1 MIKMNIASIYW
12 LPNKQK
18 PLIWYMLID
27 KNHQIII
34 SPCCKE
40 ANNIKENLDTIFT
53 EFHNSSPQ
61 NGFSLKYK
69 SIFKQ
74 FNRHR
79 SDSAEFDSEITKQI
93 GTRNLQSDKKQS
105 KIRESA
111 RALLKRA
118 LVKLEIPIAP
128 NESVDLWAI
137 SLKVGQKESSV
148 KKAIEKLWKTNK
160 KIQRF
165 DKESK
170 KEFSEFFSQLKE

>member
-1 MIKMNIASIYW
+1 MNIASIYW

-27 KNHQIII
+27 KTHQILI
-34 SPCCKE
+34 SPCCIE

-53 EFHNSSPQ
+53 EFHNLSPQ
-61 NGFSLKYK
+61 YGYSLKYK

-74 FNRHR
+74 FKRHR
-79 SDSAEFDSEITKQI
+79 PDSAEFDREITKQLEN
-93 GTRNLQSDKKQS
+93 RNIQSDKKQS
-105 KIRESA
+105 KIRKDA
-111 RALLKRA
+111 RAILKRA
-118 LVKLEIPIAP
+118 LVKLKIPIDP
-128 NESVDLWAI
+128 NESIDLWAI

-165 DKESK
+165 NKESK
-170 KEFSEFFSQLKE
+170 KEFSEFLNQLKE